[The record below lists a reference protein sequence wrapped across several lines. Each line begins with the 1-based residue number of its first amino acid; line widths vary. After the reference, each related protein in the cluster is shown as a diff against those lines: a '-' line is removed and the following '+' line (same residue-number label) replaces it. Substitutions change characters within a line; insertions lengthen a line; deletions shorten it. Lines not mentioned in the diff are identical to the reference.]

1 MTDRVAFCVAVTAG
15 SLDIEVSVPEVEPFF
30 FVMAY
35 RAIAAAAPR
44 MSLFMVFEFEW
55 FDYT

>member
-1 MTDRVAFCVAVTAG
+1 MAVTAG
-15 SLDIEVSVPEVEPFF
+15 SLEIEVSVPEVEPFF
-30 FVMAY
+30 FVKAY
-35 RAIAAAAPR
+35 SAIAAAAPR